1 MALTVDEIA
10 QILNTMRVENEN
22 NAQGF
27 ERILTGIN
35 AKLELMSEDNE
46 ATDLI
51 KLYISELKKVIED
64 NNTGSSVKLDT
75 LDSLLKEIVSSNKDL
90 AKNEDITNVFNNLTT
105 NVNIV
110 TDSLEEQKNIL
121 AGIENKLNQTD
132 GKILTKDELSSLL
145 NDIFVNLSELNS
157 NIKISFENIQ
167 NSLLNAEENLQKYD
181 ISGQV
186 DFIHRQ
192 VGIISSDVKAL
203 PDKIS
208 EFQNITD
215 SLKYAIE
222 NSALQNNKDLTE
234 RFDVLQNSFNSIV
247 TEQDFA
253 AFRQDLA
260 DFVQKII
267 DNSKALNSE
276 LSYSTERIESIL
288 ESVKAL
294 DFRDDFENI
303 IIRLNEIKESFEEG
317 SKINYTN
324 LSSEISSLSSRIN
337 TSFENLDTASK
348 ELYSDLKTETSIILE
363 NLKNLIELNPQS
375 SIDELSSI
383 VSGISENVNA
393 VKDSVVSD
401 VVLSVNENSNSN
413 YEAVKDYINELSGN
427 ISNLKTEFDEILQKT
442 SAGLAEDTSKISSEI
457 SQFRAEFKQS
467 VESDLQN
474 SALLMEH
481 VSDVSLKVDSL
492 NDSLNANFSDNYSSL
507 KSILEELSRELS
519 DEIAKQKEIFSDTNE
534 LNEQQKIETLK
545 NLSVDI
551 RNIELLIN
559 SNTDAFKD
567 EIKNNILE
575 IRDYIND
582 IKNSISLSQSEVEN
596 KLSQKLESLE
606 GLNHVIDG
614 AASSVGEK
622 IQNISD
628 NLQLLDNSE
637 QNNLINEKIQQIN
650 TSSSGIISS
659 LDDLNR
665 HNDELSKIISMMME
679 VVAKKDDIIPL
690 TETINSYEPVD
701 YSYDLEQLSSK
712 IDNILESFDDISG
725 RNFAGISEKLNEL
738 QNSSKTNTES
748 VISKIDDFSIIISS
762 LKDIIMN
769 SNTEN
774 RDLFNGQL
782 KNFENLYA
790 GALTADDFANFRHDF
805 SDFVQK
811 IIDNANVLQ
820 LNAES
825 GKELIAEILKK
836 IENLGD
842 TDRLEV
848 IESKIDNIKDVF
860 ENNSLQNCDS
870 ILKAVD
876 SLKEQV
882 NSVLSDSENNRQ
894 EYFSKFETELSDIS
908 LNIQFIRDL
917 SSQKPSEILDNVLN
931 ELKAMSASVQDGIN
945 SNINL
950 NMKDLQL
957 SVSNMAEEINGLK
970 NDLSGKDD
978 ARIFSITSGFD
989 SIRTSLE
996 EILSSCSS
1004 LSELFENTSRTNY
1017 GNLVSSI
1024 SDAGAKVEEL
1034 KYEIQQT
1041 SLGYMDKVFNT
1052 VKEVSSKLDLLSENM
1067 PVDISENINT
1077 LIEKISSLADN
1088 FEGTYTEHEKLIK
1101 DCSDTQLYEL
1111 KNVSGSVND
1120 LREHFDEISESLKNY
1135 ISELNIAYK
1144 SGRSD
1149 SENKITEKLLD
1160 LESSIMSNSEQ
1171 YEQKIEVLQAKL
1183 SEFVHIA
1190 ENSASDTEAK
1200 VMASM
1205 DEVSGLKDELA
1216 VLSEYLKSVKS
1227 ASDDKLDNTV
1237 TLIDTGIDNI
1247 ISKIAALNE
1256 SVLSGIDVSVKENI
1270 LSVDEKFDGLISAI
1284 SSLKEE
1290 HTAISDGLISDLEDK
1305 ISSLKQEFGII
1316 NTDISDALQCKTEEI
1331 MRAFEPV
1338 KTGIDEFIGF
1348 DFSNILQELKSGL
1361 QESFVNFTVDINGE
1375 LAANS
1380 ESVNKLEQAY
1390 KEVLNKIN
1398 SVEECVSN
1406 KISNDIELLNI
1417 TVETSARDVKHN
1429 LEEKIDDYIND
1440 LKAYIDIAF
1449 NNTRTES
1456 SIENL
1461 KEELSAKIE
1470 DIFKG
1475 QNYLTEQTN
1484 VLNAGI
1490 STLGDSIKNYVQ
1502 SACENTIDKCSPM
1515 QTKEL
1520 LEALNKKLDIFV
1532 TSADNEEILNYFQEL
1547 QKQAKDDYATLS
1559 GLLNSISSKVEK
1571 FSDDSKLTSMLEN
1584 LTSKVD
1590 VIASDPS
1597 IILLSDKVEEI
1608 YQIYSKIEKNSE
1620 DSKISDLLENLNSK
1634 VDIIASDPS
1643 VDELNERVDEIFK
1656 TEDRVAEMLTAL
1668 HEKVDV
1674 LAMDGT
1680 DFDIAEEIDDI
1691 KDLIFEQRKY
1701 FETSSDEK
1709 TAAIDKY
1716 LRDVLLKLDNVD
1728 LEKNS
1733 EDIKESILNAL
1744 VSLFDQISFVE
1755 ETEEIK
1761 DFVEEKTD
1769 QINQNLIEVKNQLKQ
1784 IASSDDDFGYSYTLQ
1799 DVESD
1804 IAKLRLAINNMSGND
1819 FESFSEDIKKIV
1831 TSVKGLESTLTQ
1843 DQMVDLKT
1851 DIEKLNEDILS
1862 ISSRTNKLLL
1872 TSDESYKALNDGL
1885 NNFSNLVYR
1894 LEDRIDNLDN
1904 SGINDRLER
1913 KVDNIHSMAVEGAN
1927 ADKVFHQVMMYLGE
1941 WVDSTTENIASLLDK
1956 TAEITDLKNDFEQL
1970 RELLPEKTQIVDE
1983 LEEKFEQQELRIDRL
1998 EMKLDKILSALEEK
2012 DDMMLNRKVDKIEK
2026 LISRLGT
2033 NIDKLTSY
2041 VDEE

>member
-75 LDSLLKEIVSSNKDL
+75 LDSLLKEIASSNKDL

-606 GLNHVIDG
+606 GLNHVIDE

-637 QNNLINEKIQQIN
+637 QNNLLNEKIQQIN
-650 TSSSGIISS
+650 ISSSGIISS

-738 QNSSKTNTES
+738 
-748 VISKIDDFSIIISS
+748 
-762 LKDIIMN
+762 
-769 SNTEN
+769 
-774 RDLFNGQL
+774 
-782 KNFENLYA
+782 
-790 GALTADDFANFRHDF
+790 
-805 SDFVQK
+805 
-811 IIDNANVLQ
+811 
-820 LNAES
+820 
-825 GKELIAEILKK
+825 
-836 IENLGD
+836 
-842 TDRLEV
+842 
-848 IESKIDNIKDVF
+848 
-860 ENNSLQNCDS
+860 
-870 ILKAVD
+870 
-876 SLKEQV
+876 
-882 NSVLSDSENNRQ
+882 SVL
-894 EYFSKFETELSDIS
+894 F
-908 LNIQFIRDL
+908 
-917 SSQKPSEILDNVLN
+917 
-931 ELKAMSASVQDGIN
+931 
-945 SNINL
+945 
-950 NMKDLQL
+950 
-957 SVSNMAEEINGLK
+957 
-970 NDLSGKDD
+970 
-978 ARIFSITSGFD
+978 
-989 SIRTSLE
+989 
-996 EILSSCSS
+996 
-1004 LSELFENTSRTNY
+1004 
-1017 GNLVSSI
+1017 
-1024 SDAGAKVEEL
+1024 
-1034 KYEIQQT
+1034 
-1041 SLGYMDKVFNT
+1041 
-1052 VKEVSSKLDLLSENM
+1052 
-1067 PVDISENINT
+1067 
-1077 LIEKISSLADN
+1077 
-1088 FEGTYTEHEKLIK
+1088 
-1101 DCSDTQLYEL
+1101 
-1111 KNVSGSVND
+1111 
-1120 LREHFDEISESLKNY
+1120 LRFWS
-1135 ISELNIAYK
+1135 
-1144 SGRSD
+1144 
-1149 SENKITEKLLD
+1149 
-1160 LESSIMSNSEQ
+1160 
-1171 YEQKIEVLQAKL
+1171 
-1183 SEFVHIA
+1183 
-1190 ENSASDTEAK
+1190 
-1200 VMASM
+1200 
-1205 DEVSGLKDELA
+1205 
-1216 VLSEYLKSVKS
+1216 
-1227 ASDDKLDNTV
+1227 
-1237 TLIDTGIDNI
+1237 
-1247 ISKIAALNE
+1247 
-1256 SVLSGIDVSVKENI
+1256 
-1270 LSVDEKFDGLISAI
+1270 
-1284 SSLKEE
+1284 
-1290 HTAISDGLISDLEDK
+1290 
-1305 ISSLKQEFGII
+1305 
-1316 NTDISDALQCKTEEI
+1316 
-1331 MRAFEPV
+1331 
-1338 KTGIDEFIGF
+1338 
-1348 DFSNILQELKSGL
+1348 
-1361 QESFVNFTVDINGE
+1361 
-1375 LAANS
+1375 
-1380 ESVNKLEQAY
+1380 
-1390 KEVLNKIN
+1390 
-1398 SVEECVSN
+1398 
-1406 KISNDIELLNI
+1406 
-1417 TVETSARDVKHN
+1417 
-1429 LEEKIDDYIND
+1429 
-1440 LKAYIDIAF
+1440 
-1449 NNTRTES
+1449 
-1456 SIENL
+1456 
-1461 KEELSAKIE
+1461 
-1470 DIFKG
+1470 
-1475 QNYLTEQTN
+1475 
-1484 VLNAGI
+1484 
-1490 STLGDSIKNYVQ
+1490 
-1502 SACENTIDKCSPM
+1502 DKCSIIGM
-1515 QTKEL
+1515 FR
-1520 LEALNKKLDIFV
+1520 FV
-1532 TSADNEEILNYFQEL
+1532 F
-1547 QKQAKDDYATLS
+1547 
-1559 GLLNSISSKVEK
+1559 
-1571 FSDDSKLTSMLEN
+1571 
-1584 LTSKVD
+1584 
-1590 VIASDPS
+1590 
-1597 IILLSDKVEEI
+1597 
-1608 YQIYSKIEKNSE
+1608 
-1620 DSKISDLLENLNSK
+1620 
-1634 VDIIASDPS
+1634 
-1643 VDELNERVDEIFK
+1643 R
-1656 TEDRVAEMLTAL
+1656 R
-1668 HEKVDV
+1668 
-1674 LAMDGT
+1674 
-1680 DFDIAEEIDDI
+1680 
-1691 KDLIFEQRKY
+1691 
-1701 FETSSDEK
+1701 
-1709 TAAIDKY
+1709 
-1716 LRDVLLKLDNVD
+1716 
-1728 LEKNS
+1728 
-1733 EDIKESILNAL
+1733 
-1744 VSLFDQISFVE
+1744 
-1755 ETEEIK
+1755 
-1761 DFVEEKTD
+1761 
-1769 QINQNLIEVKNQLKQ
+1769 
-1784 IASSDDDFGYSYTLQ
+1784 
-1799 DVESD
+1799 
-1804 IAKLRLAINNMSGND
+1804 
-1819 FESFSEDIKKIV
+1819 
-1831 TSVKGLESTLTQ
+1831 
-1843 DQMVDLKT
+1843 
-1851 DIEKLNEDILS
+1851 
-1862 ISSRTNKLLL
+1862 
-1872 TSDESYKALNDGL
+1872 
-1885 NNFSNLVYR
+1885 
-1894 LEDRIDNLDN
+1894 
-1904 SGINDRLER
+1904 
-1913 KVDNIHSMAVEGAN
+1913 EG
-1927 ADKVFHQVMMYLGE
+1927 
-1941 WVDSTTENIASLLDK
+1941 
-1956 TAEITDLKNDFEQL
+1956 
-1970 RELLPEKTQIVDE
+1970 
-1983 LEEKFEQQELRIDRL
+1983 
-1998 EMKLDKILSALEEK
+1998 
-2012 DDMMLNRKVDKIEK
+2012 
-2026 LISRLGT
+2026 
-2033 NIDKLTSY
+2033 
-2041 VDEE
+2041 